1 MGKKSKS
8 TESSRCLP
16 SSLWEW
22 PQVCEMSAMGKLVYL
37 FLVTGTMS
45 RKTPPGI
52 ACAGVATIAEAVS
65 AGREQVIE
73 ALGELEDMGVIVRD
87 QATHVIWLPGWME
100 AAEPPANPNVLIH
113 RLRSADQIPECT
125 LRDRWVQ
132 ELLEHAQRRGEA
144 FVRAAGKAI
153 DPVSLPQ
160 TVTGE
165 LVGDYA

>member
-1 MGKKSKS
+1 M
-8 TESSRCLP
+8 
-16 SSLWEW
+16 
-22 PQVCEMSAMGKLVYL
+22 CEMSAMGKLVYL
-37 FLVTGTMS
+37 FLITGTMS

-65 AGREQVIE
+65 ADREQVVE

-113 RLRSADQIPECT
+113 RLRSADQIPECA

-132 ELLEHAQRRGEA
+132 EMLEHAQRRGAA
-144 FVRAAGKAI
+144 FERAAGKAI
-153 DPVSLPQ
+153 VPVLLPQ
-160 TVTGE
+160 MVAGE
-165 LVGDYA
+165 LVGDCA

>member
-52 ACAGVATIAEAVS
+52 ACAGIATIAEAGS
-65 AGREQVIE
+65 ADREQVVE
-73 ALGELEDMGVIVRD
+73 ALGELEDLGVIVRD

-113 RLRSADQIPECT
+113 RLRSADQIPECA

-132 ELLEHAQRRGEA
+132 EMLEHAQRRGAA
-144 FVRAAGKAI
+144 FARAAGKAI
-153 DPVSLPQ
+153 DPALLPQ
-160 TVTGE
+160 SVADE